1 MQSAWQLCTQEGCLP
16 AAVREA
22 HRSHQALFFPDAE
35 GKGKTAAEYIEF
47 ERKNADFDTEFSS
60 E

>member
-1 MQSAWQLCTQEGCLP
+1 MP

-47 ERKNADFDTEFSS
+47 ERKNADFGTEFTS

>member
-1 MQSAWQLCTQEGCLP
+1 MRP
-16 AAVREA
+16 AFLYPKYDCR
-22 HRSHQALFFPDAE
+22 HS
-35 GKGKTAAEYIEF
+35 AEYIEF